1 MFIVAI
7 KSGTNG
13 HHDYDNCDLILAKIP
28 SANVP
33 NVGDILEFGDMENGN
48 IKQYL
53 VREVKRTYNHK
64 NDKHEFG
71 EWIYVYVI
79 NT

>member
-1 MFIVAI
+1 MFKVAV

-13 HHDYDNCDLILAKIP
+13 HYDYDNCDLILSEIP
-28 SANVP
+28 SENIP
-33 NVGDILEFGDMENGN
+33 NVGDILVFGDSANKNKEH
-48 IKQYL
+48 YL
-53 VREVKRTYNHK
+53 VREVKRIYNHK

-79 NT
+79 NA